1 MTTSTPNKPKLGDLL
16 IDDAGDI
23 GLISLIEPP
32 TGNVTELYF
41 VHWTSGGL
49 AGYTTAHLLKEIH
62 RWTIN
67 VRLRT

>member
-1 MTTSTPNKPKLGDLL
+1 MTHIITDKPTLGDLL

-32 TGNVTELYF
+32 TGGVDELYF
-41 VHWTSGGL
+41 ILWTSGGL
-49 AGYTTAHLLKEIH
+49 TGYTTAHLLKEIH